1 MFKKMKNL
9 PFEKIL
15 AVTSMIIL
23 FFITSL
29 ALYDKIQHEQEQDV
43 IVKIKLEDN
52 QDPFVTLPQIM
63 PNSSVIQ
70 KVREVSKSQNE
81 YIMTIRT
88 KKQKKEILDWIINS
102 GGVENAELH

>member
-29 ALYDKIQHEQEQDV
+29 ALYDKIQYEQEQDV

>member
-1 MFKKMKNL
+1 
-9 PFEKIL
+9 
-15 AVTSMIIL
+15 
-23 FFITSL
+23 
-29 ALYDKIQHEQEQDV
+29 
-43 IVKIKLEDN
+43 
-52 QDPFVTLPQIM
+52 M

>member
-29 ALYDKIQHEQEQDV
+29 ALYDKIQYEQEQDV

-52 QDPFVTLPQIM
+52 
-63 PNSSVIQ
+63 
-70 KVREVSKSQNE
+70 
-81 YIMTIRT
+81 
-88 KKQKKEILDWIINS
+88 
-102 GGVENAELH
+102 